1 MSIVGGTV
9 GSAEGAAETAT
20 SFHPRS
26 PGVHRL
32 FVSGGSLIRLHLT
45 LRQMI
50 EPRVFKDSG
59 GPESN
64 SQSDG
69 RALKF
74 LENNIQ
80 RQSDQAN
87 LPRDSHH
94 DVEHIAEEIFVS
106 LEAWVFRQY
115 LLQDRTPKAPRPHTA
130 EEVHQHRI
138 VFRLGQQCTCQATN
152 NRDNKYQWKY
162 DRDVEIDWLPAKEAR
177 DIHNMVEDSGH
188 QKSR

>member
-1 MSIVGGTV
+1 MNEPCSRAKSADIAMTAKSSRICLRSQPNRRPRKNTSSKTGTKKQ
-9 GSAEGAAETAT
+9 
-20 SFHPRS
+20 RS
-26 PGVHRL
+26 PGVHCL

-59 GPESN
+59 GPKSYG
-64 SQSDG
+64 QSYG
-69 RALKF
+69 GAPKF

-87 LPRDSHH
+87 LPCDSHH

-130 EEVHQHRI
+130 VEVHQHRI
-138 VFRLGQQCTCQATN
+138 VFRLG
-152 NRDNKYQWKY
+152 
-162 DRDVEIDWLPAKEAR
+162 
-177 DIHNMVEDSGH
+177 
-188 QKSR
+188 